1 MGGHPQDEDPTRARI
16 IEAAYACL
24 ARDGVGVT
32 TVEGIV
38 REAGVSRA
46 TVYRAFP
53 GGRAE
58 LVSCAVAHAVAE
70 FFAGL
75 RADIGDVPDVTT
87 LLEVGLVAA
96 RRRLDDHEVLQR
108 ALEAEAGRI
117 VPELAEIMPVVVE
130 LLAVE
135 LAGRLRTE
143 RLRPGVE
150 VDEAADLLARLAL
163 SIIGTPGACDMD
175 DPAAVRRLVRGQL
188 LAGVVDRPS

>member
-1 MGGHPQDEDPTRARI
+1 MGGHPQDEDPTRSRI

-24 ARDGVGVT
+24 ARDGVGDT

-38 REAGVSRA
+38 REAGISRA

-58 LVSCAVAHAVAE
+58 LVSCAVAYAVVE
-70 FFAGL
+70 FFDGL
-75 RADIGDVPDVTT
+75 RSDIGDVADVTT

-135 LAGRLRTE
+135 LASRLRTE

-163 SIIGTPGACDMD
+163 SFIGTPGGWDMD
-175 DPAAVRRLVRGQL
+175 DAAAVRRLVRGQL
-188 LAGVVDRPS
+188 LAGVVER

>member
-1 MGGHPQDEDPTRARI
+1 MGGHPQDEDPTRSRI

-24 ARDGVGVT
+24 ARNGVGDT

-38 REAGVSRA
+38 REAGMSRA

-58 LVSCAVAHAVAE
+58 LVSCAVAYAVVE
-70 FFAGL
+70 FFDGL
-75 RADIGDVPDVTT
+75 RSDIGDVADVTT

-135 LAGRLRTE
+135 LASRLRTE

-163 SIIGTPGACDMD
+163 SFIGTPGGWDMD
-175 DPAAVRRLVRGQL
+175 DAAAVRRLVRGQL
-188 LAGVVDRPS
+188 LAGVVER

>member
-1 MGGHPQDEDPTRARI
+1 MGGHPRDDDATRRRI
-16 IEAAYACL
+16 IDGAYACL
-24 ARDGVGVT
+24 ARDGVGNT
-32 TVEGIV
+32 TVESIV
-38 REAGVSRA
+38 RESGVSRA

-58 LVSCAVAHAVAE
+58 LVSCAIAHAVVE
-70 FFAGL
+70 FFDGL
-75 RADIGDVPDVTT
+75 RSDIGDVADVTT

-108 ALEAEAGRI
+108 ALEAEAGQI

-130 LLAVE
+130 LLATE

-150 VDEAADLLARLAL
+150 VDEAADLLARLSL
-163 SIIGTPGACDMD
+163 SLIGTPGGWDMD

-188 LAGVVDRPS
+188 LAGVVDG

>member
-1 MGGHPQDEDPTRARI
+1 M
-16 IEAAYACL
+16 
-24 ARDGVGVT
+24 
-32 TVEGIV
+32 
-38 REAGVSRA
+38 
-46 TVYRAFP
+46 YRAFP

-58 LVSCAVAHAVAE
+58 LVSCAVAYAVVE

-75 RADIGDVPDVTT
+75 RSDIGDVADVTT

-135 LAGRLRTE
+135 LASRLRTE

-150 VDEAADLLARLAL
+150 VDEAADLLARLSL
-163 SIIGTPGACDMD
+163 SLIGTPGGWDMD

-188 LAGVVDRPS
+188 LAGVVDG

>member
-1 MGGHPQDEDPTRARI
+1 VGGHLDDQDPTRCRI

-24 ARDGVGVT
+24 ARDGVGDT

-58 LVSCAVAHAVAE
+58 LVSTAVAHAVVE

-75 RADIGDVPDVTT
+75 RSDIGDVADVTT

-117 VPELAEIMPVVVE
+117 VPELAEIMPVVVD
-130 LLAVE
+130 LLAAE

-150 VDEAADLLARLAL
+150 IAEAADLLARLAL
-163 SIIGTPGACDMD
+163 SLIGTPGDWDMD

-188 LAGVVDRPS
+188 LAGVVEA